1 MRGSASISSGSL
13 GIVTE
18 SRMAGVQTLLVS
30 VLIALAAAGC
40 GGGQGREVRVV
51 EVVKEVPVE
60 VTKVVIKEVPVEV
73 VKEVPVEV
81 PKEVIEEAPVVVAFP
96 QHDEQIPPDRGRE
109 FFAGKLVLKE
119 GCLRAEAPPRSGHDN
134 RSPLIVWPRSFTL
147 NTEDGYVRV
156 VDATGRIAA
165 RVGDHVR
172 FGGYPSGPQSVRLR
186 ELEQELPT
194 DCPGPY
200 LWAGEVTA
208 ISLGGPTTLTLEL
221 PDSELHFL
229 RQETILG
236 GQASLTALA
245 IGELVLD
252 GNCLRLG
259 HGDSGSSIVWPPG
272 FTPHYHRGVVHV
284 RNDAGVIIAQIGDEL
299 AVGGGFGSRG
309 GGDCPGPV
317 WGANS
322 IKVLPDVEVYF
333 PKQDGSLAIDQ
344 EMESFVGRLV
354 LDRKCLIVDSVRDRD
369 RVVFP
374 VPPLLIWPD
383 TFTLSTE
390 DEVVGIVDAAGRTVA
405 RVGDDVQFSAA
416 AVSYGQAMERS
427 GLREISPAC
436 SGPYWVVA
444 DDFTAVPESDSP

>member
-1 MRGSASISSGSL
+1 MSDRASSPGSSSLVRVLTGNL
-13 GIVTE
+13 Q
-18 SRMAGVQTLLVS
+18 ALLACLLLVL
-30 VLIALAAAGC
+30 VAAGC
-40 GGGQGREVRVV
+40 GDQDSVDF
-51 EVVKEVPVE
+51 
-60 VTKVVIKEVPVEV
+60 
-73 VKEVPVEV
+73 
-81 PKEVIEEAPVVVAFP
+81 FP
-96 QHDEQIPPDRGRE
+96 QHDEQILPDRGRE

-147 NTEDGYVRV
+147 NTEGGSVRV
-156 VDATGRIAA
+156 VDATGQIAA

-208 ISLGGPTTLTLEL
+208 ISLDEPTTLTLQL
-221 PDSELHFL
+221 PDQELFFP
-229 RQETILG
+229 RQMTYLG
-236 GQASLTALA
+236 SASSMTALA
-245 IGELVLD
+245 IGELIFD
-252 GNCLRLG
+252 GQCLRLKGDTG
-259 HGDSGSSIVWPPG
+259 HGTSIIWPPG

-284 RNDAGVIIAQIGDEL
+284 RNAAGRIIAQVGDEL
-299 AVGGGFGSRG
+299 AMGGGYSDRGDERCQGPSFGG
-309 GGDCPGPV
+309 ND
-317 WGANS
+317 

-354 LDRKCLIVDSVRDRD
+354 LDRKCLRVDSVRDRD

-374 VPPLLIWPD
+374 VPPLVIWPD

-390 DEVVGIVDAAGRTVA
+390 GEVVGIVDAAGRTVA

-416 AVSYGQAMERS
+416 DVSYGQAMERS

-444 DDFTAVPESDSP
+444 DDFTAAPASDSP

>member
-1 MRGSASISSGSL
+1 
-13 GIVTE
+13 
-18 SRMAGVQTLLVS
+18 MAI
-30 VLIALAAAGC
+30 LIIPLIGLALALAAAAC
-40 GGGQGREVRVV
+40 GGQGRVDF
-51 EVVKEVPVE
+51 
-60 VTKVVIKEVPVEV
+60 
-73 VKEVPVEV
+73 
-81 PKEVIEEAPVVVAFP
+81 FP
-96 QHDEQIPPDRGRE
+96 QHDASFIPDRGRE
-109 FFAGKLVLKE
+109 SFVGKLVLKN

-134 RSPLIVWPRSFTL
+134 RSRLIIWPRSFTL

-172 FGGYPSGPQSVRLR
+172 FGGSISSPQTARIQ
-186 ELEQELPT
+186 ELEKELPSR
-194 DCPGPY
+194 CPGPY
-200 LWAGEVTA
+200 MLAGDEVTA
-208 ISLGGPTTLTLEL
+208 IIPDEPTTLTLQL
-221 PDSELHFL
+221 PDRELVFP
-229 RQETILG
+229 RQKTYLG
-236 GQASLTALA
+236 SPGSPTAEA
-245 IGELVLD
+245 IGELILD
-252 GNCLRLG
+252 GQCLRLKSEYDDRTYRVG
-259 HGDSGSSIVWPPG
+259 WPPG
-272 FTPHYHRGVVHV
+272 FTPHVHRGVVHV
-284 RNDAGVIIAQIGDEL
+284 RNGAGRIIAQVGDEL
-299 AVGGGFGSRG
+299 AGGGGFGSRG

-354 LDRKCLIVDSVRDRD
+354 LDRKCLNVDSVRDRD

-390 DEVVGIVDAAGRTVA
+390 DEVVGIVDTAGRTVA

-416 AVSYGQAMERS
+416 DVSYAQAMERS

-444 DDFTAVPESDSP
+444 DDFTAVPDSESP

>member
-1 MRGSASISSGSL
+1 MNDCASSL
-13 GIVTE
+13 GPSDPVRVLT
-18 SRMAGVQTLLVS
+18 AGMQVFLIGVLL
-30 VLIALAAAGC
+30 ALAAVAC
-40 GGGQGREVRVV
+40 GGSQGREVRVV

-119 GCLRAEAPPRSGHDN
+119 GCLRAEAPPRSGYDH
-134 RSPLIVWPRSFTL
+134 RSRLIVWPRSFTL
-147 NTEDGYVRV
+147 STEDGSVRV

-172 FGGYPSGPQSVRLR
+172 FGGYPTQTVRLR
-186 ELEQELPT
+186 ELEKELPT
-194 DCPGPY
+194 GCPGPY
-200 LWAGEVTA
+200 LWAGDEVTA
-208 ISLGGPTTLTLEL
+208 ISLDGPTTLTLQL
-221 PDSELHFL
+221 PDFELHFP

-236 GQASLTALA
+236 GQESLLEES

-252 GNCLRLG
+252 GQCLRLKYGTG
-259 HGDSGSSIVWPPG
+259 HSDSIIWPPG
-272 FTPHYHRGVVHV
+272 FTPHYHRGLVHV
-284 RNDAGVIIAQIGDEL
+284 RNGAGRIIAQVGDRLSMGGGSSRRGDEK
-299 AVGGGFGSRG
+299 
-309 GGDCPGPV
+309 CPSPSV
-317 WGANS
+317 GAND
-322 IKVLPDVEVYF
+322 IKVLPNVEVYF
-333 PKQDGSLAIDQ
+333 PKQDGSLPIDQ

-354 LDRKCLIVDSVRDRD
+354 LDRRCLKADSVRDRD
-369 RVVFP
+369 RVVYP

-390 DEVVGIVDAAGRTVA
+390 GEVVGIVDAAGRTVA

-444 DDFTAVPESDSP
+444 DDFTAVPDSESP

>member
-1 MRGSASISSGSL
+1 MNDRTSSPGPSGL
-13 GIVTE
+13 VRVTTR
-18 SRMAGVQTLLVS
+18 SVQTLLVS
-30 VLIALAAAGC
+30 VLIALAVAGC

-134 RSPLIVWPRSFTL
+134 RSRLIVWPRSFTL
-147 NTEDGYVRV
+147 NTEDGSVRV

-252 GNCLRLG
+252 GNCLRLKGDTG
-259 HGDSGSSIVWPPG
+259 HGSSIIWPPG
-272 FTPHYHRGVVHV
+272 FTPHYHRGLVHV
-284 RNDAGVIIAQIGDEL
+284 RNGAGRIIAQVGDEL
-299 AVGGGFGSRG
+299 AGGGGHSARG
-309 GGDCPGPV
+309 DEKCPGPSI
-317 WGANS
+317 GIND

-354 LDRKCLIVDSVRDRD
+354 LDRKCLNVDSVRDRD

-416 AVSYGQAMERS
+416 AVSYAQAMERS

-436 SGPYWVVA
+436 SGPLWVVA
-444 DDFTAVPESDSP
+444 DDFTAVPDSESP

>member
-1 MRGSASISSGSL
+1 MSDRASSPGSSSLVRVLTGNL
-13 GIVTE
+13 Q
-18 SRMAGVQTLLVS
+18 ALLACLLLV
-30 VLIALAAAGC
+30 LAAAGC
-40 GGGQGREVRVV
+40 GDQDSVDF
-51 EVVKEVPVE
+51 
-60 VTKVVIKEVPVEV
+60 
-73 VKEVPVEV
+73 
-81 PKEVIEEAPVVVAFP
+81 FP
-96 QHDEQIPPDRGRE
+96 QHDEQILPDRGRE

-147 NTEDGYVRV
+147 NTEDGSVRV

-172 FGGYPSGPQSVRLR
+172 FGGYPSGPQTVRLR
-186 ELEQELPT
+186 ELEQGLPT

-221 PDSELHFL
+221 PDRQLHFR
-229 RQETILG
+229 RQETLVG

-252 GNCLRLG
+252 GQCLRLG
-259 HGDSGSSIVWPPG
+259 HGDSGSFIVWPPG

-284 RNDAGVIIAQIGDEL
+284 RNDAGAIIAQVGDRL
-299 AVGGGFGSRG
+299 SMGGGG
-309 GGDCPGPV
+309 GRSDDERCPGPA

-354 LDRKCLIVDSVRDRD
+354 LDRRCLRVDSVRDRD
-369 RVVFP
+369 RVVYP
-374 VPPLLIWPD
+374 VPPLVIWPD

-390 DEVVGIVDAAGRTVA
+390 GEVVGIVDAAGRTVA

-416 AVSYGQAMERS
+416 DVSYGQAMERS

-444 DDFTAVPESDSP
+444 DDFTAVPDSESP